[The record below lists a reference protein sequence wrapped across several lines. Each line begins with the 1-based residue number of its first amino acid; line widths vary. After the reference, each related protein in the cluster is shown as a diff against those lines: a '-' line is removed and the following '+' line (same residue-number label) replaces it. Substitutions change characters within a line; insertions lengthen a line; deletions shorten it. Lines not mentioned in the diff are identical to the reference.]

1 MIARSLTS
9 KLAMLVGLLGLI
21 QAVGV
26 VVFSY
31 ATISSKMGEQ
41 RRQVL
46 KVALAE
52 ARTILGNNGSLDTL
66 GSVAHRLAD
75 LVSRHDGL
83 HAAVAR
89 PNNFSA
95 LIAFSPVGLQSL
107 ARLRDDTWGV
117 DAFLDWR
124 SAPSGDPML
133 SVVTSGTV
141 TNGEQYVLILTV
153 DRTADE
159 ELLLNFVMVAAGA
172 APFAL
177 ALMSLGAWAIVNVG
191 LRPLNRFRDAAIS
204 MSARNIPDHINPD
217 GMPRELE
224 PLCLA
229 FNGMLDRVEDGVR
242 RLSQFSADLA
252 HEMRTPLGILLGRTQ
267 VVLSQP
273 RTHEQL
279 VELLEQNIEEL
290 ERLTRIVA
298 DMLFLA
304 QTDNSTSHL
313 GITIVDL
320 ADEARKVVEYIE
332 LVAHERD
339 IDFVVEGEGKV
350 LADVGL
356 VDRAITNLLSN
367 AVRYGNPNST
377 VAIRIRT
384 ADERVELA
392 VTNTGAPVSAEHLGR
407 LFDRFYRADSARS
420 REAGGTGLGL
430 SIVQAIVTLHG
441 GYAAAGSHANGMIT
455 FTLSFPLPTAAV
467 RESSPAPE

>member
-1 MIARSLTS
+1 MIVRSLTS
-9 KLAMLVGLLGLI
+9 KLALLVGLLGLI

-26 VVFSY
+26 VAFSY

-46 KVALAE
+46 SAALTE
-52 ARTILGNNGSLDTL
+52 ARSILDNNENLEAL

-95 LIAFSPVGLQSL
+95 LIGFSPIGLQSL
-107 ARLRDDTWGV
+107 GRLRDDTWGV

-133 SVVTSGTV
+133 SVVTSSTV
-141 TNGEQYVLILTV
+141 NNGEQYVLILTV

-159 ELLLNFVMVAAGA
+159 ELLWNFLMVAAGA

-191 LRPLNRFRDAAIS
+191 LKPLNRFRDAAFS

-217 GMPRELE
+217 GMPSELV

-304 QTDNSTSHL
+304 QTDNSSSRLNTA
-313 GITIVDL
+313 IVNL
-320 ADEARKVVEYIE
+320 ADEARKVVEYVE
-332 LVAHERD
+332 LVAHERN
-339 IDFVVEGEGKV
+339 IDFVVDGEGDV

-367 AVRYGNPNST
+367 AVRYGDANST
-377 VAIRIRT
+377 VTICVAT
-384 ADERVELA
+384 AGEKVEIA
-392 VTNTGAPVSAEHLGR
+392 VTNSGSQVAAEHLNR

-430 SIVQAIVTLHG
+430 SIVQAIMTLHG
-441 GYAAAGSHANGMIT
+441 GHARAESEAEGTII
-455 FTLSFPLPTAAV
+455 FTLSFPLPPAAV
-467 RESSPAPE
+467 RQRVLAPA

>member
-9 KLAMLVGLLGLI
+9 KLALLVGLLGLI

-26 VVFSY
+26 VAFSY

-41 RRQVL
+41 RRQML
-46 KVALAE
+46 KAALTE
-52 ARTILGNNGSLDTL
+52 ARIILDDNESLETL
-66 GSVAHRLAD
+66 GSAAHRLAD

-89 PNNFSA
+89 PNNYSA

-133 SVVTSGTV
+133 SVVTASTV
-141 TNGEQYVLILTV
+141 KSGEQYVLILTV

-159 ELLLNFVMVAAGA
+159 ELLLNFLMVAAGA

-177 ALMSLGAWAIVNVG
+177 ALVSLGAWAIVNVG
-191 LRPLNRFRDAAIS
+191 LRPLNRFREAAIS
-204 MSARNIPDHINPD
+204 MSARNIPDHINPE
-217 GMPRELE
+217 GMPRELV

-229 FNGMLDRVEDGVR
+229 FNGMLDRVEDGIR

-304 QTDNSTSHL
+304 QTDNSTSRL

-320 ADEARKVVEYIE
+320 ADEARKVVEYME

-367 AVRYGNPNST
+367 AVRYGDAKST
-377 VAIRIRT
+377 VTISVRA
-384 ADERVELA
+384 ADEKVELA
-392 VTNTGAPVSAEHLGR
+392 VTNSGAPVAAEHLSR

-430 SIVQAIVTLHG
+430 SIVQAIMTLHG
-441 GYAAAGSHANGMIT
+441 GHAAAESPTQGTIT
-455 FTLSFPLPTAAV
+455 FTLSFPLPTASV
-467 RESSPAPE
+467 L

>member
-1 MIARSLTS
+1 MIVRSLTS
-9 KLAMLVGLLGLI
+9 KLALLVGLLGLI

-26 VVFSY
+26 VAFSY

-46 KVALAE
+46 KAALTE
-52 ARTILGNNGSLDTL
+52 ARSILDNNDSLEAL

-75 LVSRHDGL
+75 LVSKHDGI

-95 LIAFSPVGLQSL
+95 LIGFSPIGLQSL

-133 SVVTSGTV
+133 SVVTSSTLN
-141 TNGEQYVLILTV
+141 NGEQYVLILTV

-159 ELLLNFVMVAAGA
+159 ELLWNFLMVAAGA

-191 LRPLNRFRDAAIS
+191 LKPLNRFRDAAFS
-204 MSARNIPDHINPD
+204 MSARNIPDHISPD
-217 GMPRELE
+217 GMPGELV

-304 QTDNSTSHL
+304 QTDNSSSRLST
-313 GITIVDL
+313 TIVDL

-332 LVAHERD
+332 LVAHELN
-339 IDFVVEGEGKV
+339 IDFVVEGQGEV

-367 AVRYGNPNST
+367 AVRYGDANST
-377 VAIRIRT
+377 VTISVAT
-384 ADERVELA
+384 AGEKVELA
-392 VTNTGAPVSAEHLGR
+392 VTNSGTPVATEHLSR

-430 SIVQAIVTLHG
+430 SIVQAIMILHG
-441 GYAAAGSHANGMIT
+441 GHATAESQTEGMIT
-455 FTLSFPLPTAAV
+455 FTLRFPLPPTTV
-467 RESSPAPE
+467 RKRASAPA

>member
-1 MIARSLTS
+1 M
-9 KLAMLVGLLGLI
+9 
-21 QAVGV
+21 
-26 VVFSY
+26 
-31 ATISSKMGEQ
+31 
-41 RRQVL
+41 
-46 KVALAE
+46 
-52 ARTILGNNGSLDTL
+52 
-66 GSVAHRLAD
+66 
-75 LVSRHDGL
+75 
-83 HAAVAR
+83 
-89 PNNFSA
+89 
-95 LIAFSPVGLQSL
+95 
-107 ARLRDDTWGV
+107 
-117 DAFLDWR
+117 
-124 SAPSGDPML
+124 
-133 SVVTSGTV
+133 
-141 TNGEQYVLILTV
+141 
-153 DRTADE
+153 
-159 ELLLNFVMVAAGA
+159 
-172 APFAL
+172 
-177 ALMSLGAWAIVNVG
+177 
-191 LRPLNRFRDAAIS
+191 
-204 MSARNIPDHINPD
+204 
-217 GMPRELE
+217 
-224 PLCLA
+224 
-229 FNGMLDRVEDGVR
+229 
-242 RLSQFSADLA
+242 
-252 HEMRTPLGILLGRTQ
+252 
-267 VVLSQP
+267 LSQP

-430 SIVQAIVTLHG
+430 SIVQAIMTLHG